1 MIQDFQTYLR
11 DQAGVRE
18 EHLEALQDLIFTK
31 TYEKGEVLLEKGQIC
46 RHVFFVEEGLLRM
59 YNISN
64 EGKEHIIQF
73 APEGWF
79 VSERNS
85 ICFNEPSEYF
95 IDACERTTVALLNQ
109 EFVEKASH
117 ISSQFRT
124 YNERILQNHIRQL
137 QKRINMLIGTTAEER
152 YLDFIKLYP
161 NLILR
166 VPQWMIASYLGIT
179 PESLSRVRKNLVKG

>member
-1 MIQDFQTYLR
+1 MIQDFQTYLKTN
-11 DQAGVRE
+11 AGVTNRQ
-18 EHLEALQDLIFTK
+18 LEQLQDLIFTK
-31 TYEKGEVLLEKGQIC
+31 TYEKGELLLDKGQIC
-46 RHVFFVEEGLLRM
+46 RHTFFVEEGLLRFFS
-59 YNISN
+59 ISE

-95 IDACERTTVALLNQ
+95 IDACERTTVALMSQ
-109 EFVEKASH
+109 EFVEKASRV
-117 ISSQFRT
+117 SPQFRM

-137 QKRINMLIGTTAEER
+137 QKRIKLLIGSNAEER
-152 YLDFIKLYP
+152 YLDFVRLYP
-161 NLILR
+161 DLMLR

>member
-18 EHLEALQDLIFTK
+18 EHLEELQDLIVTK
-31 TYEKGEVLLEKGQIC
+31 TYKKGEVLLEKGQIC
-46 RHVFFVEEGLLRM
+46 KHVFFVEEGLLRFFS
-59 YNISN
+59 ISK

-79 VSERNS
+79 VTERNS
-85 ICFNEPSEYF
+85 ICYNEPSEYF
-95 IDACERTTVALLNQ
+95 IDACERTTVVLLNQ
-109 EFVEKASH
+109 EFVDKASEL
-117 ISSQFRT
+117 SPQFRA
-124 YNERILQNHIRQL
+124 YNERLLQNHIRQL
-137 QKRINMLIGTTAEER
+137 QKRINLLIGTNAEER
-152 YLDFIKLYP
+152 YLDFIRIYP
-161 NLILR
+161 DLILR

>member
-18 EHLEALQDLIFTK
+18 EHLEELQDFFVIK
-31 TYEKGEVLLEKGQIC
+31 TFEKGEILLEKGQIC
-46 RHVFFVEEGLLRM
+46 RYVFFVEEGLLRFFS
-59 YNISN
+59 ISK

-79 VSERNS
+79 VTERNS
-85 ICFNEPSEYF
+85 ICYNEPSEYF
-95 IDACERTTVALLNQ
+95 IDACERTTVILLNQ
-109 EFVEKASH
+109 EFIERASEL
-117 ISSQFRT
+117 SPQFRM

-137 QKRINMLIGTTAEER
+137 QKRINMLIGTNAEER
-152 YLDFIKLYP
+152 YLDFIRIYP
-161 NLILR
+161 DLILR